1 MSSEGELVL
10 ESRIPSPNSSW
21 LAQISEDILEPEL
34 PIIDPHHHLWDM
46 RGKKYLLEEFL
57 KDLNSGHNIVATVFL
72 ECASMYRK
80 SGPEHLK
87 PIGETEFVNGIAAM
101 GASGKYGKTA
111 ICAGIVGFADLTIG
125 AAAEDILIA
134 QIAAGNGRFK
144 GIRYGAG
151 HDASPEINNSHTN
164 PPPGIYNNPKF
175 REGFAK
181 LSLFDLSFEAWLYHT
196 QINDV
201 ISLAD
206 AFPYQRIVLNHFGGP
221 IGIGPY
227 TGKRNEVFTDWKKVI
242 TDLAKRPNVYAKL
255 GGLGMVLNGYK
266 FEDRLTPPSSTEL
279 SNTWRPYFDTT
290 IKEFGPDRCMFQSNF
305 PVDKVTSNYAVYW
318 NCFKRLTAGAS
329 SSEKKFLFHDTAK
342 NFYNLDVKL

>member
-10 ESRIPSPNSSW
+10 ESRIPSPNSAW

-46 RGKKYLLEEFL
+46 KGKKYLLDEFL
-57 KDLNSGHNIVATVFL
+57 MDLNSGHNIVATVFL
-72 ECASMYRK
+72 ECASMYRN

-101 GASGKYGKTA
+101 SASGKYGRTA

-125 AAAEDILIA
+125 AAVEDILIA

-144 GIRYGAG
+144 GTRYGAG
-151 HDASPEINNSHTN
+151 YDASPEINNSHTN
-164 PPPGIYNNPKF
+164 PPPGIYSHLKF

-196 QINDV
+196 QIDDV
-201 ISLAD
+201 IALAD

-227 TGKRNEVFTDWKKVI
+227 MGKRDEIFIEWKKVI
-242 TDLAKRPNVYAKL
+242 IALAKRPNVYAKL
-255 GGLGMVLNGYK
+255 GGLGMVLNGYR
-266 FEDRLTPPSSTEL
+266 FENRLTPPSSMEL
-279 SNTWRPYFDTT
+279 SDTWRPYFDTA
-290 IKEFGPDRCMFQSNF
+290 IEAFGPNRCMFQSNF
-305 PVDKVTSNYAVYW
+305 PVDKVTSSYAVYW
-318 NCFKRLTAGAS
+318 TCFKRLTTGAS
-329 SSEKKFLFHDTAK
+329 SSDKQFLFHDTAK
-342 NFYNLDVKL
+342 SFYKLDV